1 MKKKPNFLIYPL
13 LLMGVFLAFASSCKK
28 DDDNNNG
35 GNGSSFTDPR
45 DGKVYKTVTIGT
57 QVWMAENLAYAPASG
72 NYWAYDNDSNN
83 VASYGYLYDWETA
96 LNVCPAGWHL
106 PSDDE
111 WTALTTYLMG
121 DSVAG
126 GKMKEVG
133 TAHWISPNAGATN
146 SSGFTALPGGYRS
159 TNGSFGS
166 LSSSGR
172 WWSSSEYGAFNAW
185 AWGLGYGTADVYR
198 FYYYKSFGFSVR
210 CLKDN

>member
-1 MKKKPNFLIYPL
+1 MRKRTHFLIHPL
-13 LLMGVFLAFASSCKK
+13 LLMGVFLVFASSCKK
-28 DDDNNNG
+28 DDDNNNNKG
-35 GNGSSFTDPR
+35 FTDPR

-57 QVWMAENLAYAPASG
+57 QVWMAENLAFAPSSG
-72 NYWAYDNDSNN
+72 NYWAYDNDSSN

-96 LNVCPAGWHL
+96 LNVSPAGWHL

-146 SSGFTALPGGYRS
+146 SSGFTALPGGSRA
-159 TNGSFGS
+159 TNGSFYNMGEIG
-166 LSSSGR
+166 LFWSSSGYNA
-172 WWSSSEYGAFNAW
+172 SSAW
-185 AWGLGYGTADVYR
+185 IRIMGSNDAGVYR
-198 FYYYKSFGFSVR
+198 DFVNKSPGLSVR